1 MRSMVEDAARNAVIG
16 QVALI
21 FSGLVGGFLGF
32 LITLFGLG
40 VYAFGMSGFAEIFGD
55 DRIFRFFV
63 LAIVTSFL
71 AMLILVIGAPR
82 ASLVILALA
91 YLFEVLANYYLY
103 RASGVPAIILGY
115 GLMLLGLPLLVVYV
129 GLLLIVAGRIMVIYG
144 YYSIPER
151 YRTMRRARE
160 MGGG

>member
-1 MRSMVEDAARNAVIG
+1 M
-16 QVALI
+16 
-21 FSGLVGGFLGF
+21 
-32 LITLFGLG
+32 ITLFGLG

-55 DRIFRFFV
+55 DRIFRFVV

-71 AMLILVIGAPR
+71 AMLILVIGAPPR

-115 GLMLLGLPLLVVYV
+115 GLMLLGLPPLLVVYV